1 MFLSVAGPE
10 VHCSVVYGSSRL
22 SLLPHT
28 HLVVATPTSLMN
40 YDLQRLLRGVQL
52 MALDEADALLTGG
65 QKTATSQLL
74 KMFRNLTGR
83 GELARQVIVTAATLP
98 GGGPQT
104 AGSLLARWL
113 PRDTVYVTTS
123 LTHHTVSSSH
133 HTFTYITETTPTSRD
148 CPAELKLSQLKRDL
162 EDLHGNQSRILVFVN
177 TQSTAELVYQ
187 HLIEMGGVT
196 TPPWWVGHVRQLH
209 GGMSVEER
217 GEVVRGVREGEVR
230 VLVATD
236 LVSRGIDLP
245 DITAVVQFDFPEN
258 SAHYLHRAGRTARAG
273 KEGQGQ

>member
-83 GELARQVIVTAATLP
+83 GELARQVIVAAATLP

-148 CPAELKLSQLKRDL
+148 WPAELKLSQLKRDL

-196 TPPWWVGHVRQLH
+196 TPPWWVGQVRQLH